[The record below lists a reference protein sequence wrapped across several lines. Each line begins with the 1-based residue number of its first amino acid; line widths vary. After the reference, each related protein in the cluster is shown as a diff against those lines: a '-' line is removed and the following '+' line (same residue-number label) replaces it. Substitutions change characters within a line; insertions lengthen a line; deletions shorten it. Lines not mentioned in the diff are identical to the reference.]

1 MHVSV
6 GFPNADEEKQIL
18 QLTRDEARTNRDPT
32 ESPDQS
38 SKPQSTPSSISQQ
51 EILDARQEVLNIYL
65 DESLENYL
73 IELVLATRSAQ
84 RYGDDLAGWIE
95 FGASPRATMAL
106 DRCARAYAWL
116 HGRDFV
122 SPEDIQTIAPDV
134 LRHRIILSFEAEA
147 EGITPDRCIAELI
160 GRVAVP

>member
-1 MHVSV
+1 MHVTVS
-6 GFPNADEEKQIL
+6 FPNADEEKQIL
-18 QLTRDEARTNRDPT
+18 QLTRQEARTNR
-32 ESPDQS
+32 ELIQSPN
-38 SKPQSTPSSISQQ
+38 QSTKPELSLSSISQ
-51 EILDARQEVLNIYL
+51 EELLEARQAVLNIYL
-65 DESLENYL
+65 DESLESYL
-73 IELVLATRSAQ
+73 IELVLATRSAE

-95 FGASPRATMAL
+95 YGASPRATMAL

-116 HGRDFV
+116 NGRDFV